1 MSSTTKH
8 EKLKIR
14 PYARLLSMLGDQ
26 LIKNEIIALTELVK
40 NSYDADADFCNVR
53 FCDFKFDRSNEYNSY
68 LVVDDN
74 GYGMSYDVITKH
86 FLNPATPI
94 KKKGTELRQSKKG
107 RICQGEKGIGRFS
120 MLKLGKKVTIYSKEE
135 SSDEV
140 HKVVFDFTKYD
151 EEFLMSYQIEE
162 DIFLDEL
169 TIEYESITIDEVP
182 IETSLKKYKSGTAI
196 VIESLKGEWHD
207 RKISDFEK
215 DMIRFCPFE
224 IDKKQI
230 IENQDF
236 NVSIFVNEREERYK
250 ESQLREIENLIYSKS
265 LYKIAGKY
273 DEQNKRLVFSYTEAN
288 EEEKYISL
296 SFAENQ
302 ERNTIDFHGI
312 RFFQEYLKKYYQ
324 NGETTICGDF
334 KYEFYVFDFDSKQNE
349 PFGLTNEQKD
359 LIRDHRIFLYRDGI
373 RVQPYGAPNDDWLQI
388 DRTRAADKAGNMF
401 SNDQL
406 IGQISITKIGNRN
419 LRDKTSREGIIEDN
433 ESFTQFSRI
442 IKGLL
447 SYVRIKLYQNY
458 KFRQNQTKS
467 QTLAPKK
474 KAQRENNF
482 NKLVEFAGENKQ
494 IVKIIE
500 EVEKDFKEQERVF
513 ESRLGVAER
522 LAGVGLSVETASHDI
537 MLTIEKLQEHIHD
550 ITVESEPSIVGNDI
564 YKIYEKSQIAE
575 GMVGL
580 IYMKMKDLQ
589 QIFVSSKQ
597 RAKNIR
603 VEEILMKIQSIYAK
617 SYKEKG
623 INIEIVKEGKSPVVA
638 KTIDAV
644 LFQVFINLFDNA
656 LYWLSLQDSKREVKI
671 YLNSDEQT
679 VIFSDNGPGVALD
692 DAPFVFDA
700 FYSGKGEE
708 GRGLG
713 LYIAKILLN
722 RYKYNIELIT
732 DNWNKKLS
740 GANFKITFITDA
752 VED

>member
-1 MSSTTKH
+1 MSSATKH

-14 PYARLLSMLGDQ
+14 PYARLLTMLGDQ
-26 LIKNEIIALTELVK
+26 LIKNELIALTELVK
-40 NSYDADADFCNVR
+40 NSYDADADFCNVK
-53 FCDFKFDRSNEYNSY
+53 FCEFDANANSLYNSY
-68 LVVDDN
+68 IIVDDN
-74 GYGMSYDVITKH
+74 GYGMSYDIITNH
-86 FLNPATPI
+86 FLNPATPV
-94 KKKGTELRQSKKG
+94 KKKGKVLRQSKKG

-135 SSDEV
+135 TSEEV
-140 HKVVFDFTKYD
+140 HKVVFDFTRYD
-151 EEFLMSYQIEE
+151 DEFLMSYQTEE

-169 TIEYESITIDEVP
+169 SIEYESITVDEVP
-182 IETSLKKYKSGTAI
+182 IEISLKKYTSGTTI
-196 VIESLKGEWHD
+196 VIEALKGEWD
-207 RKISDFEK
+207 YKKISDFEK
-215 DMIRFCPFE
+215 DMLRFCPFE
-224 IDKKQI
+224 IDRKQI
-230 IENQDF
+230 VENKEF
-236 NVSIFVNEREERYK
+236 NVSIFVNEQEEKYK
-250 ESQLREIENLIYSKS
+250 ESQLVEIENLIYSKS
-265 LYKIAGKY
+265 LYKITGKY
-273 DEQNKRLVFSYTEAN
+273 DEQAKRLIFSYAEAN
-288 EEEKYISL
+288 EEPKHVSL
-296 SFAENQ
+296 SFVESQ
-302 ERNTIDFHGI
+302 EKNSIDFHGI
-312 RFFQEYLKKYYQ
+312 KFFQEFLKQYYED
-324 NGETTICGDF
+324 GKTTICGDF
-334 KYEFYVFDFDSKQNE
+334 KYEFYIFDFDSKQNE
-349 PFGLTNEQKD
+349 PFGLTNVQKD

-406 IGQISITKIGNRN
+406 IGQIAITKEDNKN

-433 ESFTQFSRI
+433 ESFTQFSKI

-458 KFRQNQTKS
+458 KFRQNQSKE
-467 QTLAPKK
+467 QTLAPQKRE
-474 KAQRENNF
+474 QRENNF
-482 NKLVEFAGENKQ
+482 IKLKEFAGDNGQ
-494 IVKIIE
+494 IVKIIQN
-500 EVEKDFKEQERVF
+500 VEKDFKEQERVF

-537 MLTIEKLQEHIHD
+537 MLTIERLQEHIHD
-550 ITVESEPSIVGNDI
+550 ISVESKPSILGNDI
-564 YKIYEKSQIAE
+564 DKIYEKAQTAE
-575 GMVGL
+575 GMIGL

-603 VEEILMKIQSIYAK
+603 VEEILSKIQSIYAK

-623 INIEIVKEGKSPVVA
+623 ISVEIVREGRSPVVA

-679 VIFSDNGPGVALD
+679 VTFSDNGPGIMLD

-722 RYKYNIELIT
+722 RYKYNIELVT
-732 DNWNKKLS
+732 DEWNKKLP
-740 GANFKITFITDA
+740 GANFKITFIADA
-752 VED
+752 EEE